1 MVWRS
6 GAFLSADGGMGSSD
20 RYIYCS
26 RHFSFRSIMRLV
38 YWRRHSQAKRKFLID
53 PKPIFT
59 GRRDVEVL
67 AAPASEGL
75 RQVIEKLIP

>member
-1 MVWRS
+1 VAEAWARR
-6 GAFLSADGGMGSSD
+6 ADIFIVVGTS
-20 RYIYCS
+20 
-26 RHFSFRSIMRLV
+26 LQV
-38 YWRRHSQAKRKFLID
+38 YPAAGLLEEASQAKRNFLID

-75 RQVIEKLIP
+75 RQVLEKLIP